1 MLSPLRAAALP
12 LVLAACSA
20 APRPAAVLAV
30 LPELAAP
37 RTIRGVVRYEARQ
50 PTAQGTSRAV
60 EARPARFVEIAA
72 YDAAGARV
80 GACAAD
86 GGGAFTCAVPAVTKS
101 LGFVAHARNDGADVS
116 CTPDPDQR
124 RFHELRVDVPAGA
137 QDLAL
142 TISDADPAG
151 TGGAFHI
158 VDTVLRGIE
167 AAKRWTGASLPPLV
181 VYWGRGVTTEWS
193 YYRGERPAGS
203 GRYVLELLGGQR
215 GRHTTTDT
223 DEHDEAII
231 LHEVG
236 HFVMDRL
243 STNSS
248 PGGTHPSNVLIDPGL
263 AWEEGRATWFAAAVR
278 RDSRYEDTLGVEPG
292 GSLRVNHDL
301 EHSGGPRGNGAESSV
316 ADVLW
321 DLTDGADGYA
331 DRDRDGVALG
341 PEAVLRAMVDMNRS
355 DGAFPCLTSFL
366 EFVTARQ
373 TLAGGATREPLLTPD
388 AVAAMLRATR
398 EPDALMVRSP
408 DARWPLDLSLPGV
421 ATDKV
426 DGLTSPAPSGGA
438 RRPENGYDALR
449 VYRVQVT
456 ARAWL
461 GLELRIQGSGRPS
474 DHTDLDLELRDMRGE
489 VIAAARGEADRETL
503 SRLVQP
509 GWYIVYVRDGG
520 GGNRAN
526 FELRTRIRP
535 V

>member
-1 MLSPLRAAALP
+1 MLPLRAVFLP
-12 LVLAACSA
+12 LVLTACA
-20 APRPAAVLAV
+20 TAPRVVTPVVTPVAA
-30 LPELAAP
+30 LPT
-37 RTIRGVVRYEARQ
+37 RTLRGVVRYEARQ
-50 PTAQGTSRAV
+50 PTAQGASRAV
-60 EARPARFVEIAA
+60 EARPARFVQITAH
-72 YDAAGARV
+72 DAAGAQV
-80 GACAAD
+80 GECAAD
-86 GGGAFTCAVPAVTKS
+86 EVGAFACTVPGVTKALS
-101 LGFVAHARNDGADVS
+101 FVAHARHDGADVS
-116 CTPDPDQR
+116 CTPDSDQR
-124 RFHELRVDVPAGA
+124 RMHALRVEVPEGA
-137 QDLAL
+137 QELNL
-142 TISDADPAG
+142 TISDGDAAG

-167 AAKRWTGASLPPLV
+167 AAKRWTGSTLPPLV

-203 GRYVLELLGGQR
+203 GHYVLELLGGQR
-215 GRHTTTDT
+215 GRHTSTDT

-248 PGGTHPSNVLIDPGL
+248 PGGTHPSHVLIDPGL

-278 RDSRYEDTLGVEPG
+278 RDSRYEDTIGVEPG

-301 EHSGGPRGNGAESSV
+301 ESSDGPRGNGAENSV

-321 DLTDGADGYA
+321 DLTDGAEGYP
-331 DRDRDGVALG
+331 DRDHDGVALG
-341 PEAVLRAMVDMNRS
+341 PEAILRAMVDLNRS

-373 TLAGGATREPLLTPD
+373 TLAEGATREPLLTAD
-388 AVAAMLRATR
+388 AVAAMLHTTH
-398 EPDALMVRSP
+398 EPEALMVRSP
-408 DARWPLDLSLPGV
+408 DARWPLDLAVPGV

-426 DGLTSPAPSGGA
+426 DGLTNPAPSGGA
-438 RRPENGYDALR
+438 RRPENGFDALR
-449 VYRVQVT
+449 VYRVRVT
-456 ARAWL
+456 TRGWL
-461 GLELRIQGSGRPS
+461 GLELRIQGTGRPAE
-474 DHTDLDLELRDMRGE
+474 HTDLDLELRDMRGE
-489 VIAAARGEADRETL
+489 VIAAARGEAERETL

-526 FELRTRIRP
+526 YELRTRLRP